1 MLTPRAS
8 DSSSLL
14 FVYYHV
20 ALMHF
25 LLFTTS
31 VGLPG
36 SVSRTLVL
44 TDALSPTGGIFV
56 FLHWILKYCLT
67 LFCFARFC
75 IEDLGANR
83 RIEPKTFLSFTLS
96 SEVMSKSVLFCQT

>member
-1 MLTPRAS
+1 MLTPLAS

-44 TDALSPTGGIFV
+44 TDALSPNR
-56 FLHWILKYCLT
+56 WY
-67 LFCFARFC
+67 FC
-75 IEDLGANR
+75 IFALDFE
-83 RIEPKTFLSFTLS
+83 ILSDF
-96 SEVMSKSVLFCQT
+96 VLFCQILYRGPWC